1 VTTSTPPPTTSS
13 TPVTHA
19 KKHVAKRHRHKHPA
33 VKPEQKTAV
42 LATGSSSTPEHTS
55 GPTTASASTSSSSGA
70 VPRIAI
76 FASIA
81 AGSLVLLAAIALGV
95 SMLIYR
101 NRPDRKADGGNI
113 LIR

>member
-1 VTTSTPPPTTSS
+1 
-13 TPVTHA
+13 
-19 KKHVAKRHRHKHPA
+19 
-33 VKPEQKTAV
+33 
-42 LATGSSSTPEHTS
+42 
-55 GPTTASASTSSSSGA
+55 